1 MVDDPD
7 IIKLVKKMQKDS
19 QKDVRD
25 VLKDL
30 VLVLNGEEEKEG
42 EGKKEI
48 ESDQMPGV
56 SNGNMG

>member
-1 MVDDPD
+1 MIDDPD
-7 IIKLVKKMQKDS
+7 IMKLVKKMQRDS

-30 VLVLNGEEEKEG
+30 VLLNGEDEDEAKEEK
-42 EGKKEI
+42 KI
-48 ESDQMPGV
+48 ESDMPIV